1 MILNKLYGPDYN
13 LLAPE
18 ELTEI
23 LKLPIEHAIG
33 NREVVRINRILAHYD
48 YYDGKQHKDE
58 FGNYVS
64 ANEVER
70 PDGMAYDPSRFT
82 TNYFK
87 AFIKRKARWQMG
99 GDHGIAVQPKDQSED
114 AIELAK
120 GHQDLLYE
128 LWRHNNLF
136 SDKIRIARDRLIAG
150 QIIAKLTFNPRTG
163 RLHWI
168 WHKATEVFPIY
179 SNDGFNDLIGASI
192 IVPKEDPEDEN
203 KTQYWVQRFRMN
215 EEYTDCTF
223 EEVIY
228 DEKLNIIQTIKE
240 ETSLDIDFVPIVMF
254 EVRDLRTKDT
264 FNDEIEDMISLTTQ
278 LNKMMEDAQ
287 DSLKFEMFN
296 TLVLTNVEPGTAASM
311 QVAPGAVIEVNNQT
325 DGKEADAKTL
335 QNSFQWKEAFK
346 DQYNRIKSAL
356 HELSGLPQI
365 VPQELNFG
373 GLNDRALQVLY
384 QDAIQETEEHWLS
397 WGDGFRELHEKSV
410 RYLQARVDRNKFDYD
425 RDLVNSIEDYSSEMN
440 FILPLPDDRASL
452 VELLMKETDYKFESN
467 RGALR
472 RLGVQDIEGKM
483 EELTEERLENIR
495 LFGGLDSGY
504 ERVDED
510 ISEVV
515 ESDVDTEITDGIKT

>member
-1 MILNKLYGPDYN
+1 MFLNKLYGPDYN

-33 NREVVRINRILAHYD
+33 NKEVSRINRILAHYD
-48 YYDGKQHKDE
+48 YYDGKQHMDE

-70 PDGMAYDPSRFT
+70 PDGMAYSPSRFT

-99 GDHGIAVQPKDQSED
+99 GDHGIAVQPLEQSED

-128 LWRHNNLF
+128 LWKHNGLF

-150 QIIAKLTFNPRTG
+150 QIIAKMTFNPRTG

-192 IVPKEDPEDEN
+192 IVPKEDPQDEN

-215 EEYTDCTF
+215 EEFTDCSF

-228 DEKLNIIQTIKE
+228 DESLNIVQTLKE
-240 ETSLDIDFVPIVMF
+240 ETSLGIDFVPIVMF

-296 TLVLTNVEPGTAASM
+296 TLILSNVEPGTAAGM
-311 QVAPGAVIEVNNQT
+311 QVAPGAVLEVNNQT
-325 DGKEADAKTL
+325 DGKEADAKNL

-397 WGDGFRELHEKSV
+397 WGDGFKELHEKSV
-410 RYLQARVDRNKFDYD
+410 KYLQTRLGSPKFDYD
-425 RDLVNSIEDYSSEMN
+425 RDLVASIENYESEMN
-440 FILPLPDDRASL
+440 FILPLPDDRESL
-452 VELLMKETDYKFESN
+452 VELLMKETDYNFESN

-472 RLGVQDIEGKM
+472 RLGVQDIEGKV
-483 EELTEERLENIR
+483 EEMAEERLSRIQA
-495 LFGGLDSGY
+495 LDGY
-504 ERVDED
+504 DREEED
-510 ISEVV
+510 YSEVV
-515 ESDVDTEITDGIKT
+515 ESDVDTEISDEIKT

>member
-1 MILNKLYGPDYN
+1 VRLNKLYGPDYN
-13 LLAPE
+13 LLAAE
-18 ELTEI
+18 DLNDI

-33 NREVVRINRILAHYD
+33 TKEMDRIHRILSHYD
-48 YYDGKQHKDE
+48 YYDGKQHQDE
-58 FGNYVS
+58 FGNFVS
-64 ANEVER
+64 ANELER
-70 PDGMAYDPSRFT
+70 PDGMAYDPTRFH

-99 GDHGIAVQPKDQSED
+99 GDHGISVQPTEQTEE
-114 AIELAK
+114 AIQLAK
-120 GHQDLLYE
+120 DHQALLYK
-128 LWRHNNLF
+128 LWEQNNMF

-168 WHKATEVFPIY
+168 WHQATEVFPIY

-192 IVPKEDPEDEN
+192 IVPQEDPNDEN

-215 EEYTDCTF
+215 EEFTECTF
-223 EEVIY
+223 EEAIY
-228 DEKLNIIQTIKE
+228 DEKLNVVRVVHE
-240 ETSLDIDFVPIVMF
+240 ETPLGIDFVPIVFF

-264 FNDEIEDMISLTTQ
+264 YNDEIEDMISLTTQ

-296 TLVLTNVEPGTAASM
+296 TLVLSNVEPGTAASM
-311 QVAPGAVIEVNNQT
+311 QVAPGAVLEVNNQS
-325 DGKEADAKTL
+325 DGKEADAKNL

-397 WGDGFRELHEKSV
+397 WSDGFRELHEKSV
-410 RYLQARVDRNKFDYD
+410 KYLQARTDRSRFDYD
-425 RDLVNSIEDYSSEMN
+425 IEVVSKIESYRSEMN
-440 FILPLPDDRASL
+440 FILPLPDDRDSL
-452 VELLMKETDYKFESN
+452 VNVLMKEVDYNFESN

-472 RLGVQDIEGKM
+472 RLGVQDVEGKM
-483 EELTEERLENIR
+483 SEMEEERTRRAE
-495 LFGGLDSGY
+495 LFAGY
-504 ERVDED
+504 ERDEED
-510 ISEVV
+510 LSEVV
-515 ESDVDTEITDGIKT
+515 ETDIDTDIDDGLKT